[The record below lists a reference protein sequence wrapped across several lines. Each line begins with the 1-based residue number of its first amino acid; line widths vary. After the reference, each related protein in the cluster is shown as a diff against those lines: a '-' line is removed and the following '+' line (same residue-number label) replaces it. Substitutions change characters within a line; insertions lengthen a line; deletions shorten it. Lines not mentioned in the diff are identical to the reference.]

1 MFWSKHEIPN
11 LFFKVL
17 KFFQKKKEP
26 DRINPNELFCKGPY
40 RSNCVVPNSNFVK
53 IFEIEKTGGL
63 FIKLIESQYGS
74 NSFEFDFYFINVS
87 NKIFFMESLEQ
98 EQHRS
103 HHIVLWSK
111 FARKIGKCD
120 ADQKNKKIKNIK
132 NHIKDNTG
140 QIVLTLIQLKY
151 IYCRTIKCL
160 WWN

>member
-87 NKIFFMESLEQ
+87 NRIFFMESLEQ
-98 EQHRS
+98 GQHRS
-103 HHIVLWSK
+103 HLIVLWSNLLERLEN
-111 FARKIGKCD
+111 ATQ
-120 ADQKNKKIKNIK
+120 AKKIKKIKKIK

-140 QIVLTLIQLKY
+140 QIVLTLIQSKY
-151 IYCRTIKCL
+151 IYNRTIKSL